1 DPFDALERL
10 GELQVIDA
18 RLAVVA
24 PALGIDTHLPQVDL
38 RLRVDGQRLRA
49 GVRAWPARGGYD
61 SQPVEGV
68 LELDRSSGDG
78 RVYAGARRVDLS
90 HWAPL
95 LDLMGVAAEAGNG
108 RAEAWAR
115 LDGLRVAEVTAQGE
129 LAAVVLRG
137 TTLGPGAPA
146 PRMRLQKVDALA
158 RWQQVDGGW
167 RVDAPRLQLTTDDGA
182 SRLDGLRLAGG
193 TQYGLSAEQLD
204 IAPLAAVA
212 SLSDRVPAGL
222 RRWILQARPQASL
235 RDVAFAGERG
245 GPLHAVAWINGF
257 GFAPV
262 GDRPGMRGLAGR
274 FEGDAD
280 GFRFV
285 LDPASSWV
293 FDWPSGFG

>member
-1 DPFDALERL
+1 
-10 GELQVIDA
+10 
-18 RLAVVA
+18 
-24 PALGIDTHLPQVDL
+24 
-38 RLRVDGQRLRA
+38 
-49 GVRAWPARGGYD
+49 PARGGYD

-90 HWAPL
+90 HWAPWL
-95 LDLMGVAAEAGNG
+95 GLRGVAAEAGNG

-137 TTLGPGAPA
+137 TPLGPGAPA

-193 TQYGLSAEQLD
+193 TRYGLTAEQLD
-204 IAPLAAVA
+204 IAPLAAVP
-212 SLSDRVPAGL
+212 SLSHRVPAGAPAGVAA
-222 RRWILQARPQASL
+222 RRRGCRRAWRPIARGRADQRIRVRAGRRPSRHAGTRRAVRGRCRRVPVRARPGIVLGVRLAERL
-235 RDVAFAGERG
+235 R
-245 GPLHAVAWINGF
+245 P
-257 GFAPV
+257 
-262 GDRPGMRGLAGR
+262 RPCGNARR
-274 FEGDAD
+274 
-280 GFRFV
+280 
-285 LDPASSWV
+285 
-293 FDWPSGFG
+293 